1 MGRLMFV
8 CTVRLTNS
16 FLHIVGALQQL
27 DCTSSAALRILKNGT
42 EDDDRLSALPDHI
55 LVDIMHRLDL
65 RTLMR
70 ASTLST
76 RRKQLPYLLT
86 NLYIHV
92 DGFKP
97 RTETSATSQLN
108 DLVDL
113 YTETT
118 KRLLAPTAD
127 RSINLLRLRFC
138 LTDPHLESIGSTVTS
153 VLERGN
159 TKFLEF
165 IVVTELQDLQ
175 VLRLLPLRVQMSS
188 TCESS
193 SSGSLSSCVCVY
205 DTWTRESPPV
215 VFGHVP
221 SLRGIDFGCA
231 AMNWQPPFMLS
242 DWLSGTRL
250 ETVRL
255 DFQDYMIWIKPEDPK
270 LVQPVFGNLTDLYL
284 SNIFA
289 ECDLEWTVYL
299 LEAAPFL
306 KNFFLTVN
314 TSSFAATRSY
324 SPHCVVLDLSVTFC
338 V

>member
-1 MGRLMFV
+1 MASPSH
-8 CTVRLTNS
+8 NN
-16 FLHIVGALQQL
+16 
-27 DCTSSAALRILKNGT
+27 KNGT

-165 IVVTELQDLQ
+165 IVVTELQDLCLRSLSVRNMRFDEPDVPNLLNSCDSGRPS
-175 VLRLLPLRVQMSS
+175 VLRIDAPRSRLMELVFEFCSYVRIELVRV
-188 TCESS
+188 
-193 SSGSLSSCVCVY
+193 
-205 DTWTRESPPV
+205 
-215 VFGHVP
+215 
-221 SLRGIDFGCA
+221 
-231 AMNWQPPFMLS
+231 
-242 DWLSGTRL
+242 
-250 ETVRL
+250 
-255 DFQDYMIWIKPEDPK
+255 PK
-270 LVQPVFGNLTDLYL
+270 LVRVCLRYL
-284 SNIFA
+284 DA
-289 ECDLEWTVYL
+289 
-299 LEAAPFL
+299 
-306 KNFFLTVN
+306 
-314 TSSFAATRSY
+314 
-324 SPHCVVLDLSVTFC
+324 
-338 V
+338 